1 MDLKKLLRLSTS
13 ERWTGERLCRCGLSQ
28 RCSVDSASDTLLRQP
43 IRILAAFDDFTWNI
57 MLIID
62 TSQLG
67 ARWRKLVTFIATC
80 GAEDGFG
87 LMNRDLRARARR
99 RLDERLQAL
108 APASRF
114 AVPPRGWIRAIR
126 DALGMSGSQ
135 LGQRIGITAQS
146 IQNLEESEA
155 NGTAQLNTLRKA
167 AEAMDCVLVYALL
180 PKSSLEGT
188 VCDRE
193 RAIAIDALW
202 RRH

>member
-1 MDLKKLLRLSTS
+1 
-13 ERWTGERLCRCGLSQ
+13 
-28 RCSVDSASDTLLRQP
+28 
-43 IRILAAFDDFTWNI
+43 
-57 MLIID
+57 
-62 TSQLG
+62 
-67 ARWRKLVTFIATC
+67 
-80 GAEDGFG
+80 
-87 LMNRDLRARARR
+87 MNRDLRARARR

-193 RAIAIDALW
+193 RAIAIDAL
-202 RRH
+202 RRVSHSMALENQSVTDIEQEARIQRYIAASLRQRDIWGKP

>member
-1 MDLKKLLRLSTS
+1 M
-13 ERWTGERLCRCGLSQ
+13 
-28 RCSVDSASDTLLRQP
+28 
-43 IRILAAFDDFTWNI
+43 
-57 MLIID
+57 
-62 TSQLG
+62 
-67 ARWRKLVTFIATC
+67 RKDIT
-80 GAEDGFG
+80 E
-87 LMNRDLRARARR
+87 RARK

-108 APASRF
+108 EPASRF

-146 IQNLEESEA
+146 VQNLEESEA

-188 VCDRE
+188 VRNRE
-193 RAIAIDALW
+193 RAIASDAL
-202 RRH
+202 RRVSHSMALEDQSVADTEQEARIQRYIATNLRQRDVWDRP